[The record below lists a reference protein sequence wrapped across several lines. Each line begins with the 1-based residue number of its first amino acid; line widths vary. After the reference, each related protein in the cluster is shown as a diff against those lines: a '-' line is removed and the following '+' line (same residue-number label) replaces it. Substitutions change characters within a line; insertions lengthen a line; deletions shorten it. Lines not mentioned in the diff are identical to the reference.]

1 MSECNGASPEPSPG
15 LWRGRREA
23 WLHVSHVYVR
33 VGMGRV
39 EGIPVSI
46 LP

>member
-1 MSECNGASPEPSPG
+1 MGQSRALSRFVEGQERG
-15 LWRGRREA
+15 LA
-23 WLHVSHVYVR
+23 ACVSVYVR